1 MGFYS
6 RLFLVPKKGD
16 SFRPVIDLSHLNK
29 FIANEHFQM
38 ENLTCIK
45 HLLNVNEYIVKLD
58 LKDAYLTVGVHPES
72 QKFLRF
78 VWLGQTYQFLA
89 LPFGLNTAP
98 RIFTK
103 LLKPVVAYLRTRNI
117 RLLIYL
123 DDILIIGSSV
133 QILREHTAL
142 VIELLQNLGFIINYE
157 RSLLTPTPVLEFL
170 GFLINSKTMKFYL
183 PQTKVAKVLD
193 LCKSL
198 LKENPISLHLLAQ
211 LQGFLESCRP
221 AVWLAPL
228 HFRHLQ
234 SCLIRQVALNK
245 GSYQGTV
252 LLDPQAREELQ
263 WWITNI
269 KRVNGSPI
277 HPPATEM
284 VITSDASKMGWGA
297 TFGNLSTNGRWSKQE
312 SGLHINVLELKATF
326 LAIQAFLKNQSNL
339 AVKLRLDN
347 TTAVTYVNNQGG
359 TRSPS
364 LTLLTVELWNWC
376 LQRNIPITAEHLPGV
391 FNVLADRVADIYRF
405 QRLETTTG
413 NNTIFPQGQRDRSL
427 RHKTDQSIKE
437 LCELAT
443 RPTCCGDGRFFNR
456 LESDER
462 ICVPTIQSHPTDINE
477 GYKRQCEHSAS
488 STSVA
493 NSTLVATTATAHSPT
508 SNTSSRIPNSST
520 RPVQS
525 QGNPSN
531 VPETETSRLDYFQQ
545 LCTIAGLSNTVTRLL
560 SSATRQSTNK
570 SYDCAW
576 TKWNGRCNRR
586 KVNPISAIVK
596 DILTFLSDQFDNNLQ
611 YRTVNVLRSAI
622 SSIHPWI
629 EGKPVGQHPLVIRL
643 MKGIANERPPKP
655 RYTTTWDVA
664 KVTTYLSALGENKTL
679 SLKLLTKKLLMLLAL
694 VSPER
699 ATFLWELNI
708 RYLKKQP
715 DGVVFTVIKPRK
727 SGDPMSRAKATFPR
741 FLQDTTICPCDCL
754 ETYLKA
760 TEKFRLSEDSNKL
773 FLSFQR
779 PHDPVAKATVTR
791 WLCDV
796 LIAAG
801 IDSTIFKAHS
811 TRAASTSAAAKKH
824 LPLV

>member
-1 MGFYS
+1 
-6 RLFLVPKKGD
+6 
-16 SFRPVIDLSHLNK
+16 
-29 FIANEHFQM
+29 
-38 ENLTCIK
+38 
-45 HLLNVNEYIVKLD
+45 
-58 LKDAYLTVGVHPES
+58 
-72 QKFLRF
+72 
-78 VWLGQTYQFLA
+78 
-89 LPFGLNTAP
+89 
-98 RIFTK
+98 
-103 LLKPVVAYLRTRNI
+103 
-117 RLLIYL
+117 
-123 DDILIIGSSV
+123 
-133 QILREHTAL
+133 
-142 VIELLQNLGFIINYE
+142 
-157 RSLLTPTPVLEFL
+157 
-170 GFLINSKTMKFYL
+170 MKFYL

-193 LCKSL
+193 LCKFL
-198 LKENPISLHLLAQ
+198 LKKNPISLHLAQ

-228 HFRHLQ
+228 HFRYIQ
-234 SCLIRQVALNK
+234 SCLIQQVALNK

-277 HPPATEM
+277 HPPATEI

-312 SGLHINVLELKATF
+312 SDLHINVLELKATF

-364 LTLLTVELWNWC
+364 LTLLTLELWNWC
-376 LQRNIPITAEHLPGV
+376 LQRNILITAEHLPGV
-391 FNVLADRVADIYRF
+391 SNVLADRESRTFIDSSDWKL
-405 QRLETTTG
+405 QPET
-413 NNTIFPQGQRDRSL
+413 IQYFLKDREIDL
-427 RHKTDQSIKE
+427 F
-437 LCELAT
+437 AT
-443 RPTCCGDGRFFNR
+443 RLTNQLKSYVSWRPDPHAVATDAFSIDWSQMKGYAFPPFNLIPR
-456 LESDER
+456 TLMK
-462 ICVPTIQSHPTDINE
+462 VINDN
-477 GYKRQCEHSAS
+477 
-488 STSVA
+488 A
-493 NSTLVATTATAHSPT
+493 NIVLVA
-508 SNTSSRIPNSST
+508 
-520 RPVQS
+520 PVWQT
-525 QGNPSN
+525 QHWWPL
-531 VPETETSRLDYFQQ
+531 RLQ
-545 LCTIAGLSNTVTRLL
+545 LTVQLL

-576 TKWNGRCNRR
+576 TKWNSWCNRR
-586 KVNPISAIVK
+586 KVNPISATVK

-699 ATFLWELNI
+699 ASVLWEMNI
-708 RYLKKQP
+708 RYLKKKQP
-715 DGVVFTVIKPRK
+715 DGVVFTLIKPRK
-727 SGDPMSRAKATFPR
+727 SGDPMSRVKATFPR
-741 FLQDTTICPCDCL
+741 FLQDTTLCPCDCL

-779 PHDPVAKATVTR
+779 PHHPVAKATVTR

-824 LPLV
+824 LPLDDILKMGDWTSPSTFQRFYYKPIIDDTYAKTVLTH

>member
-1 MGFYS
+1 MQQGITKLVEKGAITPVHPTSIGFYS

-16 SFRPVIDLSHLNK
+16 SFRPAIDLSHLNK

-45 HLLNVNEYIVKLD
+45 HLLNVNEYMVKLD

-89 LPFGLNTAP
+89 LPFGLNPAP

-117 RLLIYL
+117 RLLVYL

-157 RSLLTPTPVLEFL
+157 KSLLTPTPVLEFL

-234 SCLIRQVALNK
+234 SCLIQQVALNK

-252 LLDPQAREELQ
+252 VLDSQAREELQ

-297 TFGNLSTNGRWSKQE
+297 TFCNLSSVNQRTLVKAGKRPPYQRLRAKSDLFSDTSFSEKSVE
-312 SGLHINVLELKATF
+312 SSGETPSRQHNSSDVCQQPRRYSIT
-326 LAIQAFLKNQSNL
+326 QSH
-339 AVKLRLDN
+339 VID
-347 TTAVTYVNNQGG
+347 
-359 TRSPS
+359 TR
-364 LTLLTVELWNWC
+364 TVELVPTTQHSDHCRTPPGC
-376 LQRNIPITAEHLPGV
+376 LQCPGRQ
-391 FNVLADRVADIYRF
+391 RVADIYRF
-405 QRLETTTG
+405 QRLETTTR

-462 ICVPTIQSHPTDINE
+462 ICVSTIQSHPTDINE

-508 SNTSSRIPNSST
+508 SSTSPRTPNSST

-525 QGNPSN
+525 QGNPS
-531 VPETETSRLDYFQQ
+531 ETATSRLDYFQQ
-545 LCTIAGLSNTVTRLL
+545 LCTTADLSNTVTRLL

-576 TKWNGRCNRR
+576 TKWNSLCNRR
-586 KVNPISAIVK
+586 KVNPISATVK

-629 EGKPVGQHPLVIRL
+629 ESKPVGQHPLVIRL
-643 MKGIANERPPKP
+643 IKGIANERPPKP
-655 RYTTTWDVA
+655 RYSTTWDVA
-664 KVTTYLSALGENKTL
+664 KITTYLSALGENKTL
-679 SLKLLTKKLLMLLAL
+679 
-694 VSPER
+694 
-699 ATFLWELNI
+699 
-708 RYLKKQP
+708 
-715 DGVVFTVIKPRK
+715 
-727 SGDPMSRAKATFPR
+727 
-741 FLQDTTICPCDCL
+741 
-754 ETYLKA
+754 
-760 TEKFRLSEDSNKL
+760 
-773 FLSFQR
+773 
-779 PHDPVAKATVTR
+779 
-791 WLCDV
+791 
-796 LIAAG
+796 
-801 IDSTIFKAHS
+801 
-811 TRAASTSAAAKKH
+811 
-824 LPLV
+824 

>member
-1 MGFYS
+1 MQQEITKLVEKGAITPVHPTPMGFYS

-38 ENLTCIK
+38 ENLTCMK
-45 HLLNVNEYIVKLD
+45 HLLNVNKYMVKLD

-72 QKFLRF
+72 QKFLLF

-157 RSLLTPTPVLEFL
+157 KSLLTPTPVLEFL

-234 SCLIRQVALNK
+234 SCLIQQVALNK

-252 LLDPQAREELQ
+252 LLDPQAREDLQ

-312 SGLHINVLELKATF
+312 SDLHINVLELKATF

-364 LTLLTVELWNWC
+364 LTLLTLELWNWC
-376 LQRNIPITAEHLPGV
+376 LQRNILITAEHLPGV
-391 FNVLADRVADIYRF
+391 SNVLADRESRTFIDSSDWKLQPEIIQYF
-405 QRLETTTG
+405 LK
-413 NNTIFPQGQRDRSL
+413 DREIDL
-427 RHKTDQSIKE
+427 F
-437 LCELAT
+437 AT
-443 RPTCCGDGRFFNR
+443 RLTNQLKSYVSWRPDPHAVATDAFSIDWSQMKGYAFPPFNLIPR
-456 LESDER
+456 TLMK
-462 ICVPTIQSHPTDINE
+462 VINDN
-477 GYKRQCEHSAS
+477 
-488 STSVA
+488 A
-493 NSTLVATTATAHSPT
+493 NIVLVA
-508 SNTSSRIPNSST
+508 
-520 RPVQS
+520 PVWQT
-525 QGNPSN
+525 QHWWP
-531 VPETETSRLDYFQQ
+531 LLLQ
-545 LCTIAGLSNTVTRLL
+545 LTVQLL

-576 TKWNGRCNRR
+576 TKWNSWCNRR
-586 KVNPISAIVK
+586 KVNPISATVK
-596 DILTFLSDQFDNNLQ
+596 DILTFLSGQFDNNLQ

-699 ATFLWELNI
+699 ASVLWELNI

-715 DGVVFTVIKPRK
+715 DGVVFTLIKPRK
-727 SGDPMSRAKATFPR
+727 SGDPMSRAKATSPR
-741 FLQDTTICPCDCL
+741 FLQDTTLCPCDCL

-773 FLSFQR
+773 FLS
-779 PHDPVAKATVTR
+779 
-791 WLCDV
+791 
-796 LIAAG
+796 
-801 IDSTIFKAHS
+801 ST
-811 TRAASTSAAAKKH
+811 TTS
-824 LPLV
+824 PCCESYCYEMVM

>member
-1 MGFYS
+1 M
-6 RLFLVPKKGD
+6 
-16 SFRPVIDLSHLNK
+16 
-29 FIANEHFQM
+29 
-38 ENLTCIK
+38 
-45 HLLNVNEYIVKLD
+45 
-58 LKDAYLTVGVHPES
+58 
-72 QKFLRF
+72 
-78 VWLGQTYQFLA
+78 
-89 LPFGLNTAP
+89 
-98 RIFTK
+98 
-103 LLKPVVAYLRTRNI
+103 VAYLRTRNI
-117 RLLIYL
+117 TLLIYL

-142 VIELLQNLGFIINYE
+142 VIELLQNLDFIINYE
-157 RSLLTPTPVLEFL
+157 KSLLTPTPVLEFL
-170 GFLINSKTMKFYL
+170 GFLINSKTMKFHL

-198 LKENPISLHLLAQ
+198 LKENPISQHLAQ
-211 LQGFLESCRP
+211 LQGFLQSCRP

-228 HFRHLQ
+228 HFRHPQ
-234 SCLIRQVALNK
+234 SCLIQQVALNK

-312 SGLHINVLELKATF
+312 SDLPEIT
-326 LAIQAFLKNQSNL
+326 QSH
-339 AVKLRLDN
+339 VID
-347 TTAVTYVNNQGG
+347 
-359 TRSPS
+359 TR
-364 LTLLTVELWNWC
+364 TVELVPTTQHSDHWRTPPGC
-376 LQRNIPITAEHLPGV
+376 LQCPGRQ
-391 FNVLADRVADIYRF
+391 RVANIYRF
-405 QRLETTTG
+405 QRLETTTR

-477 GYKRQCEHSAS
+477 GDKRQCEHSAS

-493 NSTLVATTATAHSPT
+493 NSTLGATTATAHSPT
-508 SNTSSRIPNSST
+508 SSTSPRIPNSST

-531 VPETETSRLDYFQQ
+531 VPETATSRLDYFQQ
-545 LCTIAGLSNTVTRLL
+545 LCTTAGLSNTVTRLL

-570 SYDCAW
+570 LYDCAW
-576 TKWNGRCNRR
+576 TKWNSWCNRR
-586 KVNPISAIVK
+586 KVNPISATVK
-596 DILTFLSDQFDNNLQ
+596 DILTFFSDQFDNNLQ

-629 EGKPVGQHPLVIRL
+629 EGKPVGQRPLAIRL

-699 ATFLWELNI
+699 ASVLWELNI

-715 DGVVFTVIKPRK
+715 DGVVFTLIKPRK
-727 SGDPMSRAKATFPR
+727 SGDPLSRAKATFPR
-741 FLQDTTICPCDCL
+741 FLQDTTLCLCDCL

-779 PHDPVAKATVTR
+779 PHHPVAKATITR

-824 LPLV
+824 LPLDDILKMGD

>member
-1 MGFYS
+1 MA
-6 RLFLVPKKGD
+6 
-16 SFRPVIDLSHLNK
+16 RPNLPVSSLTARTKHGTTNIYETAKACGSLSSHSKYQTSHLPGRHTNYRVVSTNTK
-29 FIANEHFQM
+29 GTHSTGNRATSKPRLYHQ
-38 ENLTCIK
+38 
-45 HLLNVNEYIVKLD
+45 
-58 LKDAYLTVGVHPES
+58 
-72 QKFLRF
+72 LRE
-78 VWLGQTYQFLA
+78 VAVDPYSSTRV
-89 LPFGLNTAP
+89 P
-98 RIFTK
+98 RILDK
-103 LLKPVVAYLRTRNI
+103 LENNE
-117 RLLIYL
+117 
-123 DDILIIGSSV
+123 ILPTSDKGSQSARSV
-133 QILREHTAL
+133 QISPGGESNLTTPSRSASGFPRVLSTSSVVSSLAL
-142 VIELLQNLGFIINYE
+142 QASTELFN
-157 RSLLTPTPVLEFL
+157 PTSSVE
-170 GFLINSKTMKFYL
+170 
-183 PQTKVAKVLD
+183 
-193 LCKSL
+193 
-198 LKENPISLHLLAQ
+198 
-211 LQGFLESCRP
+211 QGVVSG
-221 AVWLAPL
+221 
-228 HFRHLQ
+228 H
-234 SCLIRQVALNK
+234 
-245 GSYQGTV
+245 
-252 LLDPQAREELQ
+252 
-263 WWITNI
+263 
-269 KRVNGSPI
+269 VNGSPI

-312 SGLHINVLELKATF
+312 SDLHINVLELKAIF
-326 LAIQAFLKNQSNL
+326 SAIQAFLKNQSNL

-364 LTLLTVELWNWC
+364 LTLLTLELWNWC
-376 LQRNIPITAEHLPGV
+376 LQRNILITAEHLPGV
-391 FNVLADRVADIYRF
+391 SNVLADRESRTFIDSNDWKLQPEIIQYF
-405 QRLETTTG
+405 LK
-413 NNTIFPQGQRDRSL
+413 DREIDL
-427 RHKTDQSIKE
+427 F
-437 LCELAT
+437 AT
-443 RPTCCGDGRFFNR
+443 RLTNQLKSYVSWRPDPHAVATDAFSIDWSQMKGYAFPPFNLIPR
-456 LESDER
+456 TLMK
-462 ICVPTIQSHPTDINE
+462 VINDN
-477 GYKRQCEHSAS
+477 
-488 STSVA
+488 A
-493 NSTLVATTATAHSPT
+493 NIVLVA
-508 SNTSSRIPNSST
+508 
-520 RPVQS
+520 PVWQT
-525 QGNPSN
+525 QHWWP
-531 VPETETSRLDYFQQ
+531 LLLQ
-545 LCTIAGLSNTVTRLL
+545 LTVQLL

-576 TKWNGRCNRR
+576 TKWNSWCNRR
-586 KVNPISAIVK
+586 KVNPISATVK

-664 KVTTYLSALGENKTL
+664 KVTTYLSALGETKTL

-699 ATFLWELNI
+699 ASVLWELNI

-715 DGVVFTVIKPRK
+715 DGVVFTLIKPRK

-741 FLQDTTICPCDCL
+741 FLQDTTLCPCDCL

-779 PHDPVAKATVTR
+779 PHHPVAKATVTR

-824 LPLV
+824 LPLDDILKMGDWTSPSTFQRFYYKPIIDDTYAKTVLTH